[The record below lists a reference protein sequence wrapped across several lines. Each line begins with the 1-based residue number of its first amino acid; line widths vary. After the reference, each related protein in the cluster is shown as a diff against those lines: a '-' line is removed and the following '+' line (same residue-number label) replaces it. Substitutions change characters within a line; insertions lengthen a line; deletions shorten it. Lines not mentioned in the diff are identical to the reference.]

1 MSERYTT
8 ATLSGNQRLNNRTEV
23 NSVKELIVIGGPT
36 AVGKTALSVALAKE
50 WNTVVISADSRQ
62 FYREMSIGTAK
73 PSLEEMQEIPHFFV
87 DSHSIKDEVNSSRFA
102 KEAEILLKKLFQ
114 QHDKIILTG
123 GSGMFIDALCYGLD
137 DIPHQKSIQE
147 QLNLEYLEN
156 GIQPLLNELEQKDF
170 VYYNQV
176 DKNNPVRIL
185 RALEV
190 IRITGLPYSLLRK
203 GTKKQHDFSIRYF
216 VIDAP
221 REILYERINLRVE
234 KMVEN
239 KLKEEAKSL
248 LPYRNLKPLATVGY
262 TEWFNYFDGKT
273 DKETCIDLIKQNSRR
288 YAKRQITWFKRNED
302 VIWIPFGTV
311 DEMKELVIKSI

>member
-1 MSERYTT
+1 M
-8 ATLSGNQRLNNRTEV
+8 
-23 NSVKELIVIGGPT
+23 KELIVIGGPT

-50 WNTVVISADSRQ
+50 WNTAVISADSRQ
-62 FYREMSIGTAK
+62 FYKEMSIGTAK
-73 PSLEEMQEIPHFFV
+73 PSQEEMQGIPHFFI
-87 DSHSIKDEVNSSRFA
+87 DSHSIQDEVNSSRFA
-102 KEAEILLKKLFQ
+102 REAEALIHKLFQ

-123 GSGMFIDALCYGLD
+123 GSGMFIDALCFGLD
-137 DIPHQKSIQE
+137 DIPHEKVIQE
-147 QLNLEYLEN
+147 QLNQEYLEN
-156 GIQPLLNELEQKDF
+156 GIQPLLNELEQKDL

-190 IRITGLPYSLLRK
+190 IRITGLPYSSLRK

-234 KMVEN
+234 KMIEN
-239 KLKEEAKSL
+239 GLEEEAKSL
-248 LPYRNLKPLATVGY
+248 LPYRKLKPLVTVGY

-288 YAKRQITWFKRNED
+288 YAKRQTTWFKRNEN
-302 VIWIPFGTV
+302 VIRIPFGTTN
-311 DEMKELVIKSI
+311 EMKERIILLLQSL